1 MVIEA
6 DGSVAINPDLAV
18 AAFYDDCDPVEAA
31 DSIRRLRPQVMEPFP
46 VLSEEPAWSP
56 QRTLP
61 AAQPPLAV
69 LRTSEQSLS
78 RVKSIA
84 KKLVRQLRPEM
95 SSHFSLIFRNAWSS
109 SFCRSARQNS

>member
-1 MVIEA
+1 M
-6 DGSVAINPDLAV
+6 P
-18 AAFYDDCDPVEAA
+18 
-31 DSIRRLRPQVMEPFP
+31 PQSAPLPNIQPPPGER
-46 VLSEEPAWSP
+46 SP
-56 QRTLP
+56 R
-61 AAQPPLAV
+61 QPPLAV